1 METDDE
7 EEEVEEDETLVEKVS
22 ISNQDLEEAG
32 SSKGMQGGTSS
43 ATEGEVDLT
52 RNTRKERQPRS
63 LTKDRYQELVLYNL
77 SLNQSGLILLE
88 VCSFNIE
95 LGNIVYLSV
104 KEYIRRKKIA
114 PKGIYCFV
122 WLGQG

>member
-52 RNTRKERQPRS
+52 RNTRRERQPR
-63 LTKDRYQELVLYNL
+63 TKDRYQELVLYNL

-88 VCSFNIE
+88 VCLFNIE

-114 PKGIYCFV
+114 PKGIYCLT